1 MFNRPC
7 RATII
12 RHLGKIIL
20 LVVMILFAACAS
32 QVDLS
37 QPPEI
42 FYGEDVC
49 SECGM
54 IISDPRFAAAYYTT
68 DGDSKQFDD
77 IGGMAVHHA
86 EHQEQIAQFWVHDF
100 DTEQWLKADQA
111 YFVMSDQIHTP
122 MDFGIAAF
130 SDEVRAKEFASSN
143 NAMVMSFEAILDSFT
158 DGSTSHEHSDS

>member
-1 MFNRPC
+1 MINKSHWN
-7 RATII
+7 TNSQLI
-12 RHLGKIIL
+12 GKHIL
-20 LVVMILFAACAS
+20 LVAFILLAACGS
-32 QVDLS
+32 QVDPS

-42 FYGEDVC
+42 YYGEDVC

-68 DGDSKQFDD
+68 DGDSKHFDD

-130 SDEVRAKEFASSN
+130 SDEVRAMEFASSN
-143 NAMVMSFEAILDSFT
+143 NAMVMSFEAILDSFA

>member
-1 MFNRPC
+1 MFSKSFRV
-7 RATII
+7 TIY
-12 RHLGKIIL
+12 RDFGKFILLVAIIL
-20 LVVMILFAACAS
+20 LTACGS
-32 QVDLS
+32 QVDPS

-54 IISDPRFAAAYYTT
+54 IISDPRFAAAYYTN

-111 YFVMSDQIHTP
+111 HFVMSDQIHSP
-122 MDFGIAAF
+122 MDYGIVAF
-130 SDEVRAKEFASSN
+130 SDEARAMEFASIN
-143 NAMVMSFEAILDSFT
+143 NAMVMSFEAIMDSFKS
-158 DGSTSHEHSDS
+158 GSTSHEHSDS

>member
-1 MFNRPC
+1 MFIKFFK
-7 RATII
+7 II
-12 RHLGKIIL
+12 ISNFVGIIIL
-20 LVVMILFAACAS
+20 LVAFTFLAACAS
-32 QVDLS
+32 QVDPS

-86 EHQEQIAQFWVHDF
+86 ENKEIIAQFWVHDF
-100 DTEQWLKADQA
+100 DTEEWLKADQA
-111 YFVMSDQIHTP
+111 YFVMSDQIHSP
-122 MDFGIAAF
+122 MDFGIVAF
-130 SDEVRAKEFASSN
+130 SNQIRAKEFASTN
-143 NAMVMSFEAILDSFT
+143 NSMVMSFEAILDSFK
-158 DGSTSHEHSDS
+158 DGSTSHDHSDS